1 MIDFLNASVAY
12 EITKKN
18 KEKLS
23 TLPPE
28 VYKKI
33 EDTIYKAAEKGDDS
47 VTIDLDIF
55 NTKEINKFQIDTIVQ
70 VLNNNGYCV
79 FVTKDNWKS
88 ICYNTYKLTII
99 WRGKE
104 ETNN

>member
-23 TLPPE
+23 TVPPE

-33 EDTIYKAAEKGDDS
+33 EGIIYEAAEKGDDII
-47 VTIDLDIF
+47 VIDF
-55 NTKEINKFQIDTIVQ
+55 NGKEYNKFQIDVIIQ
-70 VLNNNGYCV
+70 VLNNNGYRV
-79 FVTKDNWKS
+79 SLTKNNWES
-88 ICYNTYKLTII
+88 VCYDTYKLTVD

>member
-23 TLPPE
+23 TVPPE

-33 EDTIYKAAEKGDDS
+33 EDTIYKAAEKGDDI
-47 VTIDLDIF
+47 VVIDF
-55 NTKEINKFQIDTIVQ
+55 NGKEYNKFQIDAIIQ

-79 FVTKDNWKS
+79 SITNTKNIWES
-88 ICYNTYKLTII
+88 VCYGTYKLTID

>member
-23 TLPPE
+23 TVPLE

-33 EDTIYKAAEKGDDS
+33 EDTIYKAAEKGDDI
-47 VTIDLDIF
+47 VVIDF
-55 NTKEINKFQIDTIVQ
+55 NGKEYNKFQIDAIIQ

-79 FVTKDNWKS
+79 SITKNNWES
-88 ICYNTYKLTII
+88 VCYDTYKLTIN

>member
-33 EDTIYKAAEKGDDS
+33 ENTIYKAAEKGDDI
-47 VTIDLDIF
+47 VVIDF
-55 NTKEINKFQIDTIVQ
+55 NGKEYNKFQIDAIIQ
-70 VLNNNGYCV
+70 VLNNNGYRV
-79 FVTKDNWKS
+79 SLTKSNWES
-88 ICYNTYKLTII
+88 VCYDTYKLTID